1 MQVSKVIEL
10 LQKTY
15 EPNDELMID
24 WIDKYQAEV
33 DTEEQWNWAVGM
45 MEGASEGMIDMY
57 YVQDIVSEAIADL
70 EAYEVV
76 TQIDREKEK

>member
-1 MQVSKVIEL
+1 MRVDKIIKL
-10 LQKTY
+10 LQNTY
-15 EPNDELMID
+15 EPTDELMID

-45 MEGASEGMIDMY
+45 MEGSSEGMIDMY

-70 EAYEVV
+70 EAE
-76 TQIDREKEK
+76 QRSR